1 MINYNSQK
9 TYSVKKPVRSF
20 RDLEVYQK
28 TLEASVIVVKD
39 ISAGLAKIKCPFVEE
54 LVKCALG
61 LPMALASAHSTRFGN
76 HENSISMLERILV
89 GCNKM
94 VVYLEQAK
102 GIYGDKIDVELVD
115 DLVRR
120 YSEARMKIFRLEKS
134 WQKWY
139 EPSQSRR

>member
-1 MINYNSQK
+1 MAYNSQK

-28 TLEASVIVVKD
+28 TLEASVIV
-39 ISAGLAKIKCPFVEE
+39 AKNVMSE
-54 LVKCALG
+54 LVKLKF
-61 LPMALASAHSTRFGN
+61 PLAISMTDCSMSIPLYISEAHSIRFGD
-76 HENSISMLERILV
+76 HKQGLLLLERAMA

-94 VVYLEQAK
+94 IVYLEQSK
-102 GIYGDKIDVELVD
+102 GIYGDKINGELID

-120 YSEARMKIFRLEKS
+120 YADVRMKIFRLEKS

-139 EPSQSRR
+139 EPRK